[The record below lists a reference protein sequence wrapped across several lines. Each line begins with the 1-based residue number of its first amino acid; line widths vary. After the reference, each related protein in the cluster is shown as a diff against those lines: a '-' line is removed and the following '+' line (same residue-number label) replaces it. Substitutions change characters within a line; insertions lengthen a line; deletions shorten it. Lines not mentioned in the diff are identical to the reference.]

1 MSHRLM
7 VSRGWEVNWRRRRLR
22 FPQMMA
28 ALLPPAII
36 SMVTECLPTSS
47 FCAKPSKRHLV
58 SPHAAEER
66 VRRELL
72 LERRPTVEEC
82 SG

>member
-1 MSHRLM
+1 MRP
-7 VSRGWEVNWRRRRLR
+7 R
-22 FPQMMA
+22 MA
-28 ALLPPAII
+28 
-36 SMVTECLPTSS
+36 SC
-47 FCAKPSKRHLV
+47 SKKKNR
-58 SPHAAEER
+58 AAQEER

>member
-1 MSHRLM
+1 MT
-7 VSRGWEVNWRRRRLR
+7 
-22 FPQMMA
+22 P
-28 ALLPPAII
+28 ALLPLVII
-36 SMVTECLPTSS
+36 GMVTECLPTSS

-58 SPHAAEER
+58 SPRAAQEER